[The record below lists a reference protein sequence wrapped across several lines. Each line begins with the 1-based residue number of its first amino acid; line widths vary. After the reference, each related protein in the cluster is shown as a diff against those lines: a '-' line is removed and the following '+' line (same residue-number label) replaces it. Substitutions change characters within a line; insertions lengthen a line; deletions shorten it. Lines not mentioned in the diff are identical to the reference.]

1 MAPVS
6 MSWGPIHSES
16 PRPQSEPSGP
26 FALADVLGEVL
37 ARYTP
42 PPAPGSTR
50 RGAIV
55 RVPAAPASY
64 IMQMI

>member
-1 MAPVS
+1 
-6 MSWGPIHSES
+6 
-16 PRPQSEPSGP
+16 
-26 FALADVLGEVL
+26 LADVLGEVL